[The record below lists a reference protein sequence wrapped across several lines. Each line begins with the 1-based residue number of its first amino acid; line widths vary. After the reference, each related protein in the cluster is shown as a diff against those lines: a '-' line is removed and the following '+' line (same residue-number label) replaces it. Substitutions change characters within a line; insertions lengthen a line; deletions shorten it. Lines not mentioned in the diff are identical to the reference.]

1 MRRFRY
7 RRRARSAGNR
17 KLAPWAIVLIVAAG
31 ALLLTVIIGNLLR
44 LWLDDEAYRRL
55 RDGEETT
62 GKREEPLYQANA
74 PDVHAYPY
82 EIGDSI
88 YDVLELPAVS
98 FTLNAP
104 DGTAVYTSDVVAFF
118 GVPTSGSAPLND
130 TMSELLTANAY
141 VSGVY
146 HPQAL
151 GTSDADLLYAKTGAD
166 CAILREF
173 VRAGGREVLLCG
185 IAFETVSTD
194 EIVSYLTAV
203 KKIMGER
210 PLGVAI
216 PLSVAQ
222 RADAWELIGAMDKV
236 CDFFALD
243 MRDSDAPLTDA
254 NFYIGQYD
262 MRLLLDETQTDHI
275 EVARDNL
282 DSLQVVSKMN

>member
-1 MRRFRY
+1 MRRFRN
-7 RRRARSAGNR
+7 RRRPWNAGN
-17 KLAPWAIVLIVAAG
+17 KKIAPWVIVLIVAAG
-31 ALLLTVIIGNLLR
+31 ALLLTVIIGNLLK
-44 LWLDDEAYRRL
+44 LWLDDDAYRRL

-62 GKREEPLYQANA
+62 GKREEPLYAANA

-88 YDVLELPAVS
+88 YDVLEMSAVS

-104 DGTAVYTSDVVAFF
+104 DGTAVYTSDVVAFL
-118 GVPTSGSAPLND
+118 GAPTSGSATLD
-130 TMSELLTANAY
+130 STMSELLAASVY

-151 GTSDADLLYAKTGAD
+151 GTADEDLLYAKTGAD

-185 IAFETVSTD
+185 IAFEELTAN
-194 EIVSYLTAV
+194 EIVSYLKAV
-203 KKIMGER
+203 KAIMGER
-210 PLGVAI
+210 PLGVAV

-222 RADAWELIGAMDKV
+222 RADFWELFGAMDKV

-243 MRDSDAPLTDA
+243 MRGSDAPLTDA

-262 MRLLLDETQTDHI
+262 MRLLLGETQTEYI
-275 EVARDNL
+275 EIARDNL
-282 DSLQVVSKMN
+282 NNLQVVSETD